1 MKGKIKTLGELEAIV
16 AKAKHN
22 GKTVVL
28 TNGCFDLLHSG
39 HLHLLS
45 EAKKQGDIL
54 IVATNSDSSVNS
66 IKGPG
71 RPVFPQR
78 ERVELLA
85 ALENVDY
92 VTVFDETDPRETIRK
107 IRPQILAKGGD
118 WPKEQI
124 VGKELVEKVITIP
137 YRKGYSTT
145 KIIERIRGI

>member
-1 MKGKIKTLGELEAIV
+1 VKGKIKPLGELEAIV
-16 AKAKHN
+16 AEAKHD
-22 GKTVVL
+22 GKTVVFA
-28 TNGCFDLLHSG
+28 NGCFDLLHSG

-54 IVATNSDSSVNS
+54 IVATNSDSSVKS

-92 VTVFDETDPRETIRK
+92 VTVFDETDPREAIRK
-107 IRPQILAKGGD
+107 IRPQILVKGGD

-124 VGKELVEKVITIP
+124 VGKELVEKVVTVP
-137 YRKGYSTT
+137 YHEGYSTT
-145 KIIERIRGI
+145 KIIERIRGT